1 MCSCSVGEGGRD
13 RAQWPFLMAWGQ
25 PPRIPLMELPRGW
38 GSPHG
43 QRSQMPRAE
52 PPGIHGSFLGSAW
65 TAGGGQRGRGVE
77 MEPPRPGWARGSCSP
92 SWRRPGAGS
101 GGVAASRGCLLQ
113 APAPSSRRSPEG
125 GNRQQDCPA
134 CASACLR
141 PAPAGSGA
149 VPPARL
155 RKRRSARAAGL
166 QGRGRG
172 PGPASSPRRGR
183 SSGTQWLGLS
193 SAPGF
198 RGSPSPLLPWFSS
211 AGFQAFIFNFH
222 SWMEG
227 LHSLGSLGCWRG
239 SAEVCRPPT

>member
-1 MCSCSVGEGGRD
+1 MRSGRFW
-13 RAQWPFLMAWGQ
+13 WPGV
-25 PPRIPLMELPRGW
+25 
-38 GSPHG
+38 S
-43 QRSQMPRAE
+43 PRAC
-52 PPGIHGSFLGSAW
+52 PSWSCRGAGGLPAGSGAKRLGQSLQEFMAASW
-65 TAGGGQRGRGVE
+65 DPLGQLAGGQRGRGVE

-92 SWRRPGAGS
+92 SWRRPRAGS

-113 APAPSSRRSPEG
+113 APALSSRRSPEG
-125 GNRQQDCPA
+125 GNQRQDCPA

-166 QGRGRG
+166 QGRGWG

-193 SAPGF
+193 STPGS